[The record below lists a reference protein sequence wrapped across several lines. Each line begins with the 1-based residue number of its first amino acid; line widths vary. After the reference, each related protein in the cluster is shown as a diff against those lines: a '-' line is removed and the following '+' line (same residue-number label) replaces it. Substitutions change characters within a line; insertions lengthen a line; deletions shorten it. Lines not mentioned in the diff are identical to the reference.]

1 MFFSAVWAFLMPNV
15 TKSVY
20 FHNERSESIDQPTPP
35 VSNSTSISGGSKII
49 KDIESQPSKTK
60 VT

>member
-1 MFFSAVWAFLMPNV
+1 MFFSAVWAFLMPDV
-15 TKSVY
+15 TNSVY

-35 VSNSTSISGGSKII
+35 VTNTTSASGASKTIEN
-49 KDIESQPSKTK
+49 IESQPSNTK

>member
-15 TKSVY
+15 SNSVY

-35 VSNSTSISGGSKII
+35 IANPTSSSDASKII
-49 KDIESQPSKTK
+49 ENIESQPSNTK